1 MQEARAELAD
11 HGETEPE
18 NAQAPNGDWE
28 RENIPDHRVIQGDY
42 EDECFSEGGEEE
54 QDAASEG
61 DDAEL
66 EPDEVP
72 PPGATEAVPADAS
85 VECRG
90 KDVAEHASVEGRGKD
105 VAEDA
110 FLEGRGKD
118 IAEHAFLEGRGKD
131 VAEHASVEGRGKDV
145 AETCGEEAKAS
156 ALPRV
161 NTDISYVSSANTV
174 EQQELEALL
183 LQISELELAH
193 QKQFL
198 RYIVRIGWLYGIY
211 GYSGSVC
218 MCSGYPSWEL
228 AKAVRMTRK
237 VLEE

>member
-18 NAQAPNGDWE
+18 NAQAPNDDWE

-42 EDECFSEGGEEE
+42 EDECFSEGAEEE

-105 VAEDA
+105 VAEDE
-110 FLEGRGKD
+110 FVEG
-118 IAEHAFLEGRGKD
+118 
-131 VAEHASVEGRGKDV
+131 GRGKDV

-183 LQISELELAH
+183 HQISELELAH
-193 QKQFL
+193 QKQEFL

-211 GYSGSVC
+211 CYSGSVC
-218 MCSGYPSWEL
+218 MCSGYPAWEL
-228 AKAVRMTRK
+228 AKALRMTST